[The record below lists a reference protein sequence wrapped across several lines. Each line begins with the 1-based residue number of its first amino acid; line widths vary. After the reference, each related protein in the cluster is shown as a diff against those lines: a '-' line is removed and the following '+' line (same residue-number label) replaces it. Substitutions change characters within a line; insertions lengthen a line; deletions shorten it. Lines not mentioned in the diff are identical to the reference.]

1 MHTIKLASALAAGL
15 LSAATASA
23 DIVTL
28 DFSGTGGNGASVN
41 NFYNGGTDSTG
52 TVGYSN
58 YGISFASSVLVVPN
72 SDGDGTYFSGS
83 VPGSATPVANAV
95 FVLPASLPG
104 TPAFM
109 NVATGFDSFS
119 VAYSGITGA
128 TDTVLN
134 FYSGVNG
141 AGTFLGSKSLTSNS
155 DGCATGQACIWTVA
169 TMDLGGAIAQS
180 VDFSSNA
187 SNILFTNVSVNV
199 VPLPASGLLMSF
211 GVAGLALFGV
221 RRRAA

>member
-1 MHTIKLASALAAGL
+1 MHTIKLASALALGL

-23 DIVTL
+23 DNVTL

-41 NFYNGGTDSTG
+41 DFYNGGTDSTG
-52 TVGYSN
+52 TVGFSN
-58 YGISFASSVLVVPN
+58 YGINFAPTVLVVPS
-72 SDGDGTYFSGS
+72 SDADGTYFSGS

-95 FVLPASLPG
+95 FVLPGSTPG
-104 TPAFM
+104 YM

-119 VAYSGITGA
+119 VAYAAITGSLP
-128 TDTVLN
+128 TVLN

-141 AGTFLGSKSLTSNS
+141 TGTLLASLSLASNS
-155 DGCATGQACIWTVA
+155 DSCAGGQACLWSVA
-169 TMDLGGAIAQS
+169 TADLNGAIAES